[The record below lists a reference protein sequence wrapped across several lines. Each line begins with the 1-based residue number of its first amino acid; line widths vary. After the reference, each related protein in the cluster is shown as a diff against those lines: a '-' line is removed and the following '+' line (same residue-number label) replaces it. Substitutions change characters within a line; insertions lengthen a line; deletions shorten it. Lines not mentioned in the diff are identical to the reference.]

1 MKTRKQLAIIAI
13 IVLACT
19 ACDTGSSTGDSVKGD
34 NPGNGPTIYTAG
46 YYQKRYNNVACYWE
60 GTTRTDL
67 TVPDSYRLNG
77 SCANAWGSLP
87 HGHGITC
94 PTSAGWLTPCAWGSL
109 SYVRGAKCLSRNTQ
123 YFIELAW

>member
-67 TVPDSYRLNG
+67 TDGVTNA
-77 SCANAWGSLP
+77 CAYDIAVSG
-87 HGHGITC
+87 GKVYT
-94 PTSAGWLTPCAWGSL
+94 AG
-109 SYVRGAKCLSRNTQ
+109 Y
-123 YFIELAW
+123 YF